1 MVLFEYIFF
10 STILLVIFMI
20 ISNRDF
26 FSPCVLFTLMNIV
39 YGVVCVL
46 LRDVYDIVLH
56 DKTLIVLLSGQLIFG
71 AVALIGKSLRG
82 SRISNRVPQ
91 KVELKYYDVNPFWI
105 VSFIGF
111 ELLIVYVTI
120 KRVIRIATA
129 YGGFTGLSAAIGV
142 YDSLIKFHTEDY
154 QRIGIF
160 ASRIESLGGVITK
173 AVAIVLIGVL
183 VNNYFAKKKINIL
196 MVIAVVIEIFISIL
210 TGSRSNSFV
219 FFTAIIADIVIIRRR
234 QKGSYRKGNLK
245 FIFRCAL
252 FGILFIAVFLA
263 SRPLIGRTTSAT
275 SSVWYRALFG
285 YLGGTVLNLDTAL
298 QNTIPRSSMWG
309 QETFYY
315 VYRDLANLFN
325 IDRFRI
331 DLHLPFLRHN
341 GFNTGNVYTM
351 YYMFIEDFGF
361 LGILP
366 LTAIPAVV
374 YFHVYEKL
382 MNIYSKKNPMGVR
395 LFAYSYMFN
404 SLLMLLFSNRFY
416 EDLVKLNFLYM
427 LIVMAVVWKLIESGY
442 ASKRI
447 KLKI

>member
-10 STILLVIFMI
+10 STIFLFFFML

-26 FSPCVLFTLMNIV
+26 FSPCVLFTLMNII
-39 YGVVCVL
+39 YGVVCVF

-56 DKTLIVLLSGQLIFG
+56 DNTLIVLLSGQIIFG
-71 AVALIGKSLRG
+71 LVTLIGKSIRG
-82 SRISNRVPQ
+82 SRLHDRTPYEI
-91 KVELKYYDVNPFWI
+91 ELQYYDINPFWV
-105 VSFIGF
+105 VSYIGF
-111 ELLIVYVTI
+111 ELLIIYVTI
-120 KRVIRIATA
+120 NRVIRIAKA
-129 YGGFTGLSAAIGV
+129 YGGYVGLSAAIGT
-142 YDSLIKFHTEDY
+142 YDSLTKFHTDEY
-154 QRIGIF
+154 RRIGIY
-160 ASRIESLGGVITK
+160 ASRIESLGGVISK

-183 VNNYFAKKKINIL
+183 VNNYFAKKKIDKL
-196 MVIAVVIEIFISIL
+196 MVIAVVIEIFLSIL

-219 FFTAIIADIVIIRRR
+219 FFTAIIADIVILRRR
-234 QKGSYRKGNLK
+234 QKGTYRKGNFK
-245 FIFRCAL
+245 FIFRCAV
-252 FGILFIAVFLA
+252 FGLLFIAVFLA

-285 YLGGTVLNLDTAL
+285 YLGGTILNLDTAL
-298 QNTIPRSSMWG
+298 QSSIPRSNMWG

-331 DLHLPFLRHN
+331 ALHLPFLRHN

-361 LGILP
+361 MGILP
-366 LTAIPAVV
+366 MTAIPAVA
-374 YFHVYEKL
+374 YFNIYEKL

-395 LFAYSYMFN
+395 LFTYSYMFN

-427 LIVMAVVWKLIESGY
+427 LIVMTVVWKLIESGY
-442 ASKRI
+442 ASKRFRFRI
-447 KLKI
+447 